1 MSGTGRTAAGPNAG
15 ARGTRWDDL
24 PVRALALL
32 AIAANVAGIAPA
44 LDDWSALGIVAVLL
58 ALLPLPLLAG
68 SPDDPGAGLAGALGL
83 AYVAGAVALWFAGG
97 LAYLPGGLLLLAAAL
112 LGATPASRPRV
123 LLAATLVLLAG
134 AIAV

>member
-1 MSGTGRTAAGPNAG
+1 MDGTGRTAAGPHAG

-44 LDDWSALGIVAVLL
+44 LDDWGVVGIVAVLL
-58 ALLPLPLLAG
+58 AVLPLPLLVG

-83 AYVAGAVALWFAGG
+83 AYVVGAVALWFAGG
-97 LAYLPGGLLLLAAAL
+97 LAYLPGGLLLLAAAT
-112 LGATPASRPRV
+112 LGATPASRPRL
-123 LLAATLVLLAG
+123 LLAAALVLLAG